1 MIHFSKKL
9 PTLQSGLTMKS
20 RDWYQKAH
28 NHAIKANSN
37 KIKHRYNRMA
47 PYYDKFESILEKL
60 FFSHW
65 RETLW
70 EKIKGEHI
78 LEVGVGTG
86 KNFPYY
92 PTNTHITALDFSEK
106 MLNQAK
112 KKRRHNHNRF
122 DVELELMDVQSLC
135 YADNSFD
142 TVIATFVFCSVPL
155 PIKGLQEIHRVCKP
169 GGQVLLLEHVLSS
182 KPMMARMMHF
192 MNPLVVSMFGAN
204 INRKTVKNV
213 QACGFEKVLL
223 DPASKDMIKIIQ
235 AIK

>member
-1 MIHFSKKL
+1 M
-9 PTLQSGLTMKS
+9 
-20 RDWYQKAH
+20 
-28 NHAIKANSN
+28 KANSDQ
-37 KIKHRYNRMA
+37 IKHRYNRIA
-47 PYYDKFESILEKL
+47 PFYDVLEGILEKL
-60 FFSHW
+60 FFKRW
-65 RETLW
+65 RKILW
-70 EKIKGEHI
+70 KKVNGEHI

-92 PTNTHITALDFSEK
+92 PTDAHITALDFSED
-106 MLNQAK
+106 MLEQAK
-112 KKRRHNHNRF
+112 KKRLRNTIKI
-122 DVELELMDVQSLC
+122 ELELMDVQSLC

-155 PIKGLQEIHRVCKP
+155 PIKGLQELHRVCNP

-182 KPMMARMMHF
+182 KPFMAKMMHF
-192 MNPLVVSMFGAN
+192 MNPLVVSLIGAN

-223 DPASKDMIKIIQ
+223 DPASKDMVKIIQ